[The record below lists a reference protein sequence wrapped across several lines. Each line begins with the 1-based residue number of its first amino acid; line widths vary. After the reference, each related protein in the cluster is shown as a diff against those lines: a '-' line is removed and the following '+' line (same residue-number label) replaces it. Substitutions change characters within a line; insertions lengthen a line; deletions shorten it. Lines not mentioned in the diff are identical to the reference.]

1 VSPQLATNREYRVT
15 YPGFELAG
23 SGFGVQASSVK
34 NYHSA
39 QTALAENRFTGTNRA
54 RYRSPELDSIIDRY
68 VVTIPKAE
76 RLALLGD
83 LLHHQTD
90 QLVVMPLFYQASVAV
105 LGSTRIRGQTGGKV
119 WNVHLWDIDERG

>member
-1 VSPQLATNREYRVT
+1 VTGVQTCALPIWEYRVQ
-15 YPGFELAG
+15 YPAFELAG
-23 SGFGVQASSVK
+23 SGFGVQASAVK

-39 QTALAENRFTGTNRA
+39 QIALPENRFTGTNRA
-54 RYRSPELDSIIDRY
+54 RYRNPQVDTIIERY

-90 QLVVMPLFYQASVAV
+90 QLSVMPLFYQAPVAIF
-105 LGSTRIRGQTGGKV
+105 G
-119 WNVHLWDIDERG
+119 